1 MIKLIIEQSTH
12 LNRGTGKVA
21 LASSWSDRL
30 LCLQVP
36 ITLYFMTHAY
46 FCFYHALS
54 NVVLRRTLHAV
65 QSYHTILQWLL
76 LALVIFIL
84 AYITA
89 LMETVTIAHFPY
101 YRFKVTTPLDS
112 CQQPATYLSTNAADH
127 CRRTLNDMSSTTC
140 CNVTTLSDD
149 TTGTQ
154 LRKASGKCDLG
165 CYQLC
170 SHWGRGWCDVSTPV
184 MPCAGPVKDVHMG
197 LSVLCYIF
205 LGQLSSLLR
214 HG

>member
-1 MIKLIIEQSTH
+1 MISLIIQHRTH
-12 LNRGTGKVA
+12 LSRGTGKVA
-21 LASSWSDRL
+21 VASLRPDMI

-65 QSYHTILQWLL
+65 QRYHTIVQWLL

-101 YRFKVTTPLDS
+101 YRFKVTTPLA
-112 CQQPATYLSTNAADH
+112 CCHQPATYVSSNGADH
-127 CRRTLNDMSSTTC
+127 CRRIMNDMSSTTC
-140 CNVTTLSDD
+140 CNMSTHPDD
-149 TTGTQ
+149 TIGMQ
-154 LRKASGKCDLG
+154 MRKASGKCDLG
-165 CYQLC
+165 SYQLC
-170 SHWGRGWCDVSTPV
+170 SHWV
-184 MPCAGPVKDVHMG
+184 
-197 LSVLCYIF
+197 
-205 LGQLSSLLR
+205 
-214 HG
+214 